1 MDDREELVDRLIEVL
16 KQTYFRNDSLRL
28 ESFLQGETK
37 VLSYILNMN
46 REMLPGEIAA
56 SLEMTP
62 ARIAGVLRSL
72 EKKGYVVR
80 RINENDRRKVI
91 VSITDS
97 GSEFVRNCTARLR
110 GCLSELIEIMGK
122 SASEQLIS
130 SLNDFSDASDIL
142 ALRISHN
149 DCKG

>member
-16 KQTYFRNDSLRL
+16 KKTYFRNDSLHL
-28 ESFLQGETK
+28 ESFMQGETK
-37 VLSYILNMN
+37 VLSYIFDMD

-72 EKKGYVVR
+72 EKKGYVMR

-97 GSEFVRNCTARLR
+97 GSEFVRNGTARLR
-110 GCLSELIEIMGK
+110 GCLSELIEIMGGG
-122 SASEQLIS
+122 ASEQLIC
-130 SLNDFSDASDIL
+130 SLNNFSDASDVL
-142 ALRISHN
+142 AGRASHN